1 MGHPTA
7 ITDDQ
12 FEAEVIN
19 SGTPVL
25 VDFWAEWCGPC
36 KAVAPTLEELA
47 EDYDGRLKIVKVDI
61 DENREAATRFGIR
74 SIPSLLL
81 FKDGAEVDRIL
92 GALPKQQLAE
102 KIDNHLYL

>member
-12 FEAEVIN
+12 FESEVIN

-102 KIDNHLYL
+102 KIDNHL

>member
-1 MGHPTA
+1 MGHPNA

-12 FEAEVIN
+12 FESEVIQ
-19 SGTPVL
+19 SSTPVL

-36 KAVAPTLEELA
+36 KAIAPTLEELA
-47 EDYDGRLKIVKVDI
+47 GDYEGRLKVVKVDV

-74 SIPSLLL
+74 SIPSLLI

-102 KIDNHLYL
+102 KIDWHL

>member
-1 MGHPTA
+1 MNY
-7 ITDDQ
+7 
-12 FEAEVIN
+12 EVSDFN
-19 SGTPVL
+19 EEVVERSHTVPVL

-47 EDYDGRLKIVKVDI
+47 GDYDGRLKVVKVDV

-74 SIPSLLL
+74 SIPSLLI
-81 FKDGAEVDRIL
+81 FKDGAEVDRII

-102 KIDNHLYL
+102 KIDGHL

>member
-1 MGHPTA
+1 VGHPTA

-12 FEAEVIN
+12 FESEVIN

-102 KIDNHLYL
+102 KIDNHL

>member
-12 FEAEVIN
+12 FESEVIN

-61 DENREAATRFGIR
+61 DENREAASRFGIR

-102 KIDNHLYL
+102 KIDKHL

>member
-12 FEAEVIN
+12 FESEVIN

-81 FKDGAEVDRIL
+81 FKNGAEVDRIL

-102 KIDNHLYL
+102 KIDNHL

>member
-12 FEAEVIN
+12 FESEVIN

-47 EDYDGRLKIVKVDI
+47 EDYDGRLNIVKVDI

-102 KIDNHLYL
+102 KIDNHL

>member
-12 FEAEVIN
+12 FESEVIN

-102 KIDNHLYL
+102 KIDKHL